1 MKRKTN
7 TPPKPRNNV
16 ARNMPNAASGS
27 GVHKDRKASTKR
39 GEPPKH
45 KKPKEEYMENLQ
57 YKLIREMNNN
67 LDDEGAMAKGQ
78 LKSMYRKA
86 KRLYRM
92 LDDYDQLDG
101 WVQSKL
107 TIATDHVDTIYDF
120 LRNNKQ
126 DTTGDYLSKK
136 NKS

>member
-1 MKRKTN
+1 MKKRTPKTP
-7 TPPKPRNNV
+7 TKRNPV
-16 ARNMPNAASGS
+16 ARSAPRAASGGGAHTS
-27 GVHKDRKASTKR
+27 KKAAYKR
-39 GEPPKH
+39 GDPPKH
-45 KKPKEEYMENLQ
+45 KKREEYTESLQ
-57 YKLIREMNNN
+57 YKLIKEMNEN
-67 LDDEGAMAKGQ
+67 LDNEGAMAKGQ

-126 DTTGDYLSKK
+126 DTTGEYLSK
-136 NKS
+136 NKT

>member
-1 MKRKTN
+1 MKRTTKSLT
-7 TPPKPRNNV
+7 KKRNNV
-16 ARNMPNAASGS
+16 ARYMPKATSGGGAHKSKKAA
-27 GVHKDRKASTKR
+27 VKR
-39 GEPPKH
+39 GDTPKH
-45 KKPKEEYMENLQ
+45 KKSKEEYMENLQ
-57 YKLIREMNNN
+57 YKLIREMNEN

-107 TIATDHVDTIYDF
+107 TIAADHVDTVYDF

-136 NKS
+136 